1 MRPLVRT
8 ATLNGYAGLARSLDL
23 DAAQLMRDAGLDP
36 GDLAAPDKWVPA
48 AAVSQLLDDSA
59 AASGHADFAVRLAEL
74 R

>member
-8 ATLNGYAGLARSLDL
+8 ATLNRYAGLARSLDL

-36 GDLAAPDKWVPA
+36 GTWPPRQVGPSGRGVPT
-48 AAVSQLLDDSA
+48 SRDSA